1 MSFLDWLLEL
11 QRDVQTL
18 DRHVEP
24 VDTIEYEYEKIIAE
38 QQAKEATDCS
48 RCKHSG
54 AFHTGSQCALCDTR
68 CEFRVD
74 KAYRTNAPSE
84 EPVKPYTQPYMSEKE
99 FRIDRAPRTSESNAE
114 PVESPYA
121 HTDMSEKEFQEQVVL
136 LAEKHHWQVAHTFS
150 RKVKGWPDLVLV
162 RRSAM
167 VCLELKAER
176 GQPSPEQDD
185 WIHTLSGVDG
195 VVARVVKPSDWEEIS
210 RMLKPLAGHRDS
222 ELPPIR
228 KKGQRLQI

>member
-11 QRDVQTL
+11 QRYVQTL

-68 CEFRVD
+68 CEFRGD

-84 EPVKPYTQPYMSEKE
+84 
-99 FRIDRAPRTSESNAE
+99 E

-185 WIHTLSGVDG
+185 WIHSLSGVDG

-210 RMLKPLAGHRDS
+210 R
-222 ELPPIR
+222 
-228 KKGQRLQI
+228 